1 MFRFP
6 SAYLAA
12 AILCVVCSTTAT
24 GQAIIDLVC
33 SGAVQFYEHGTVTP
47 TATRVDLEHNFIS
60 TPVGNFRIRKVEET
74 KIWFEDDPEKQSAI
88 QGHTAE
94 GSLDRLSGQMTIWW
108 QRPTE
113 RAELRAGLSSKVGMS
128 VELRCSAPTRFF

>member
-6 SAYLAA
+6 STYLAA
-12 AILCVVCSTTAT
+12 AILCVACNTTAS
-24 GQAIIDLVC
+24 GQEIIDLVC
-33 SGAVQFYEHGTVTP
+33 RGTVQIYEPPPAGNDTVTP

-60 TPVGNFRIRKVEET
+60 TPVGDFRISKVEET

-113 RAELRAGLSSKVGMS
+113 RAKLRAG
-128 VELRCSAPTRFF
+128 